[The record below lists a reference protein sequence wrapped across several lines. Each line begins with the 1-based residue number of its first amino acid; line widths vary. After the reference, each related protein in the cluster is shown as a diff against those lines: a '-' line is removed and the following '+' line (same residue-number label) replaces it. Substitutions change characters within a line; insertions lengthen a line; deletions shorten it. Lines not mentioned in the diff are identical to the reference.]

1 MNCRH
6 IAFAAALI
14 STASMMPPPATA
26 GEPRAVIELFTSQ
39 GCSSCP
45 AADKV
50 LGELSRDPTLVTM
63 SLPVDYWDYLGWK
76 DTLALHGHSNRERA
90 YADTRGDREV
100 YTPQVVVNGI
110 VHVLG
115 SDKAAIEQ
123 AIAQTR
129 RSAAPLTLPV
139 TMTVA
144 DGKVSVNV
152 PAADG
157 VQHSAEVWLCP
168 LTGKAAGCDRPRR
181 EQRPHDCLHQRGAPL
196 GEARRLE
203 RQGGDF
209 QRAGGRSSER
219 QFFAAR
225 HRPRGRDRAKR
236 RCRQARHDA
245 RRRDGRPALIKLV
258 IPGRALARTRIGAKH
273 DGMALDSGSARFARV
288 PE

>member
-1 MNCRH
+1 MNYRH
-6 IAFAAALI
+6 IAFAAAAI
-14 STASMMPPPATA
+14 CTASMTPLSASA

-50 LGELSRDPTLVTM
+50 LGELSRDPTLVTL

-123 AIAQTR
+123 AIEQTR
-129 RSAAPLTLPV
+129 QSAAPLMLPV
-139 TMTVA
+139 TIAVT

-152 PAADG
+152 SAAN
-157 VQHSAEVWLCP
+157 VEQRSAEVWLCP
-168 LTGKAAGCDRPRR
+168 ITGQAQVAIERGENRGHTLAYTNVVRRWVKLGDWNGKAETFSLPMAELADADFSLRDIDRVAVIVQSGVAAKPGLMLGAATVS
-181 EQRPHDCLHQRGAPL
+181 LH
-196 GEARRLE
+196 
-203 RQGGDF
+203 
-209 QRAGGRSSER
+209 
-219 QFFAAR
+219 
-225 HRPRGRDRAKR
+225 
-236 RCRQARHDA
+236 
-245 RRRDGRPALIKLV
+245 
-258 IPGRALARTRIGAKH
+258 
-273 DGMALDSGSARFARV
+273 
-288 PE
+288 